1 MNYGGDK
8 MLKEF
13 NALMDYIEQN
23 ITEDIS
29 DEKIAKIVGT
39 SSYQFRRMFSY
50 LAGMTLNEYIKY
62 RRLSLANID
71 LVNGDRVTD
80 VAYKYQYQSIDGFT
94 RAFKDWSGFL
104 PSEVMKN
111 RAQKTLPKFSFFIDI
126 KGGNTLDY
134 KIKQMPKFNIIG
146 VSKRVPVQFEGVNNE
161 IVALAQSIS
170 QTQREEMH
178 QLANLELNRPLNVSY
193 DFGEDYLQE
202 KGQLTHMIGMAT
214 TKENHFSDLESL
226 EIPASTWAVFSVRGD
241 FPQAMQETNARI
253 YSEWLPSSNYELVE
267 LPNFSFTDYKPD
279 NKDVYSEIWIP
290 IKKRN

>member
-1 MNYGGDK
+1 

-39 SSYQFRRMFSY
+39 SGYQFRRMFSY

-111 RAQKTLPKFSFFIDI
+111 RVQKTLPKFSFFIDI

-193 DFGEDYLQE
+193 DFDVDYLQE

-214 TKENHFSDLESL
+214 TKENNFSDLESL
-226 EIPASTWAVFSVRGD
+226 EIPANTWAVFSVRGD

-253 YSEWLPSSNYELVE
+253 YSEWLPSSNYELIE
-267 LPNFSFTDYKPD
+267 LPNFSITDYKPD

-290 IKKRN
+290 IKKVN

>member
-111 RAQKTLPKFSFFIDI
+111 RVQKTLPKFSFFIDI

-161 IVALAQSIS
+161 IVELAQSIS

-193 DFGEDYLQE
+193 DFDEDYLQE

-214 TKENHFSDLESL
+214 TKENNFSDLESL
-226 EIPASTWAVFSVRGD
+226 EIPANTWAVFSVRGD

-253 YSEWLPSSNYELVE
+253 YSEWLPSSNYELIE
-267 LPNFSFTDYKPD
+267 LPNFSITDYKPD

-290 IKKRN
+290 IKKVN